1 VTNIIHGR
9 YNRPSI
15 AIAYCLIS
23 MTLFSIQDA
32 FVKWLAT
39 DYWLIQL
46 LFIRSIVI
54 VISAG
59 LFIAIRHG
67 RDGFKTSQPGE
78 HLLRTVFNFFAF
90 VSYYLAVT
98 QLPLANVTSI
108 ALTAPLIM
116 TALSGPLLHEPIGIK
131 RYSILVLG
139 FAGVLVVIQPTA
151 DDLNLQAT
159 IYALLGAFLFAMLAI
174 QTRKMSKHENSE
186 LMVFYAALGFL
197 PVTGILMLFY
207 WEAPDPTSLAFMLL
221 LGVITLFAQ
230 YAIVQSVQY
239 ARVHVIAP
247 FEYITVIWAILIGWF
262 IFSEPPTFTM
272 MSGASLIIAAG
283 LGIIWYEKI
292 DNSRRTPPPINPA

>member
-1 VTNIIHGR
+1 
-9 YNRPSI
+9 
-15 AIAYCLIS
+15 
-23 MTLFSIQDA
+23 MTLFSMQDA

-54 VISAG
+54 VVSSG
-59 LFIAIRHG
+59 LFIAFRQG
-67 RDGFKTSQPGE
+67 QGGFKTRQPRD

-98 QLPLANVTSI
+98 QMPLANATSI
-108 ALTAPLIM
+108 ALTAPLFM
-116 TALSGPLLHEPIGIK
+116 TALSGPLLREPVGIK
-131 RYSILVLG
+131 RYSILILG
-139 FAGVLVVIQPTA
+139 FIGALVVIQPTA
-151 DDLNLQAT
+151 KDLNLQGS

-174 QTRKMSKHENSE
+174 QTRKMSKHESSE

-197 PVTGILMLFY
+197 PVTGTFMLFY
-207 WEAPDPTSLAFMLL
+207 WETPDPTSLALMLM

-247 FEYITVIWAILIGWF
+247 FEYITVLWAILIGWF
-262 IFSEPPTFTM
+262 VFSEPPTLTM

-283 LGIIWYEKI
+283 LGIIWYERI
-292 DNSRRTPPPINPA
+292 DNMRSTPPPINPA

>member
-1 VTNIIHGR
+1 
-9 YNRPSI
+9 
-15 AIAYCLIS
+15 

-59 LFIAIRHG
+59 LFIGIKHG
-67 RDGFKTSQPGE
+67 RDGFKTSQPRE

-90 VSYYLAVT
+90 ISYYLAVT
-98 QLPLANVTSI
+98 QMPLANATAI
-108 ALTAPLIM
+108 AMTAPLFM
-116 TALSGPLLHEPIGIK
+116 TALSGPLLREPIGIK
-131 RYSILVLG
+131 RYSILMLG
-139 FAGVLVVIQPTA
+139 FIGALVVIQPTA
-151 DDLNLQAT
+151 EDLNLQGT

-174 QTRKMSKHENSE
+174 QTRKMGKHENSE

-207 WEAPDPTSLAFMLL
+207 WETPDPTSLAFMLL

-230 YAIVQSVQY
+230 YAIVQSFQY

-283 LGIIWYEKI
+283 LGIIWFEKI
-292 DNSRRTPPPINPA
+292 NNKRHTPPPINPA

>member
-1 VTNIIHGR
+1 
-9 YNRPSI
+9 
-15 AIAYCLIS
+15 

-59 LFIAIRHG
+59 LFIGIKHG
-67 RDGFKTSQPGE
+67 RDGFKTSQPRE

-90 VSYYLAVT
+90 ISYYLAVT
-98 QLPLANVTSI
+98 QMPLANATAI
-108 ALTAPLIM
+108 ALTAPLFM
-116 TALSGPLLHEPIGIK
+116 TALSGPLLREPIGIK
-131 RYSILVLG
+131 RYSILMLG
-139 FAGVLVVIQPTA
+139 FIGALVVIQPTA
-151 DDLNLQAT
+151 EDLNLQGT

-197 PVTGILMLFY
+197 PVTGISMLFY
-207 WEAPDPTSLAFMLL
+207 WETPDPTSLAFMLL

-283 LGIIWYEKI
+283 LGIIWFEKI
-292 DNSRRTPPPINPA
+292 NNKRHTPPPINPA